1 MGHKKKLSDE
11 IAKRRTLEKKLSDTL
26 NTKEILTDLCE
37 KFLSFY
43 EELDQLLR

>member
-11 IAKRRTLEKKLSDTL
+11 IAKRQALEKKLSDTL

-37 KFLSFY
+37 KLLLTY
-43 EELDQLLR
+43 DELDHLLR